1 MSDAALI
8 NAIADWARASAAA
21 EARKLAAIAELV
33 RRRCTDSEHPEWVCD
48 GWDAA
53 AAEVSCAL
61 TMGHGRALGQMD
73 LALTLCD
80 RLPEVG
86 RRFLAGEIP
95 LRAVTKIAFRT
106 ALVCD
111 DDALHQLDRA
121 LAERAAEWGPLSD
134 YKLEKAIDVWVDQLD
149 PGAIRRTRNSTR
161 GRYFTV
167 GDRNDAD
174 GSTSVFGRLTNPDAA
189 VLEQRLGAMVK
200 TVCDDDPRTMAQRRA
215 DAVGAMAAGANH
227 LMCRCGGPNCTAAVD
242 DGRASSVVVHVVA
255 ERESLEQS
263 VDPLLD
269 GEGLVPEDAGPA
281 TQRAKAA
288 LIPAHKGAIVP
299 APLLAELIAHGA
311 KVRFI
316 GAPVTDAEDRYRPST
331 ALQEFV
337 RTRDLTC
344 RFPGCDRPA
353 LFADIDH
360 TSAWP
365 AGLTHPANLKCYCRI
380 HHLLKTFWD
389 GWADSQEPDGNVVV
403 TTPSGHTYSTKP
415 LSSLLFPTWNTT
427 TPPPPPSPSLRE
439 PTPTPPPPP
448 PAPGRNLMMP
458 TRRVSRA
465 KAREYRINAE
475 RALNAVIVA
484 ERDEPPPF

>member
-316 GAPVTDAEDRYRPST
+316 GAPVTDAEDRYRP
-331 ALQEFV
+331 
-337 RTRDLTC
+337 
-344 RFPGCDRPA
+344 
-353 LFADIDH
+353 
-360 TSAWP
+360 
-365 AGLTHPANLKCYCRI
+365 
-380 HHLLKTFWD
+380 
-389 GWADSQEPDGNVVV
+389 
-403 TTPSGHTYSTKP
+403 
-415 LSSLLFPTWNTT
+415 
-427 TPPPPPSPSLRE
+427 
-439 PTPTPPPPP
+439 
-448 PAPGRNLMMP
+448 
-458 TRRVSRA
+458 
-465 KAREYRINAE
+465 
-475 RALNAVIVA
+475 
-484 ERDEPPPF
+484 